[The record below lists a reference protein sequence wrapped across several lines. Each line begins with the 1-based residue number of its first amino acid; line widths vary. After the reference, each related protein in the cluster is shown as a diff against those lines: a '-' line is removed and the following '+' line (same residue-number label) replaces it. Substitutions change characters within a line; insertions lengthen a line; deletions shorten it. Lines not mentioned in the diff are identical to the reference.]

1 MSAYKPRV
9 AIGLPV
15 FNAERYLSQTLDS
28 ILAQTYSDF
37 DLIISD
43 NASVDQTQEICYA
56 YAAKDKRLHY
66 FRNEKN
72 LGASPNFNR
81 VFELSS
87 HEYFKWAPYDD
98 LIESEFVAEC
108 VNVLDHNPA
117 VALCYSKA
125 KIVDEQGVYVVDYD
139 PGPDTSSTKPYERF
153 RNLILHPEY
162 AIQQMGLIRSEI
174 LKKTRLHGCFPS
186 SDEVLLAELA
196 LRGGFYEI
204 PDRLYIYRRHQEQST
219 TEIKQRA
226 RILFF
231 DTSLAGKILLPKWF
245 YFSACLDAINRSPIS
260 QRECMRCYSAMVR
273 WLIVPAHF
281 RAMGKDVLIATNQL
295 VARAF
300 RSKPQ
305 APLTT
310 P

>member
-1 MSAYKPRV
+1 MSIHKPRV

-15 FNAERYLSQTLDS
+15 FNAERYLSQALDS

-43 NASVDQTQEICYA
+43 NASTDQTQEICYA
-56 YAAKDKRLHY
+56 YAAKEKRMRY

-98 LIESEFVAEC
+98 MIEPEFLARC
-108 VNVLDHNPA
+108 VDVLDQNPG
-117 VALCYSKA
+117 VTLCYSKA
-125 KIVDEQGVYVVDYD
+125 KIVDEQGVYVVNYD
-139 PGPDTSSTKPYERF
+139 PGPDTSSAQPYARF
-153 RNLILHPEY
+153 ANLVLHPEY

-174 LKKTRLHGCFPS
+174 LKKTKLYGSFPS
-186 SDEVLLAELA
+186 SDEVFLAELA
-196 LRGGFYEI
+196 LRGKFYEI

-219 TEIKQRA
+219 KEKKQRS

-231 DTSLAGKILLPKWF
+231 DTALAGKILLPKWF
-245 YFSACLDAINRSPIS
+245 YFAACLDVIQRSPIS
-260 QRECMRCYSAMVR
+260 PTERMRCYLAMVR
-273 WLIVPAHF
+273 WLIVPANF
-281 RAMGKDVLIATNQL
+281 KAMGKDVLIAANQL

-300 RSKPQ
+300 RRNSPS
-305 APLTT
+305 ATTT